1 MDNQINLSFAD
12 IEKQMFASVLEIFQR
27 AMVEILLLIDE
38 YLMAQR
44 DKSRYE
50 HKESKA
56 RTCITMVGEITIKR

>member
-50 HKESKA
+50 HK
-56 RTCITMVGEITIKR
+56 